1 MGRGLLSLCL
11 LGVAATLV
19 GGCGGSEQSKGE
31 PTASFPVQIVHAS
44 FPTRQAVPHATQL
57 MLSVRNP
64 GPKTIPNV
72 AVTLDSFSY
81 VDRYPNESAPQQPV
95 WIVDEGPG
103 RDPKPAVPS
112 QAVDPPGSG
121 STAYVNTWALGR
133 LAPHATATFVW
144 HVTPVKSG
152 VHRVDY
158 QVSAG
163 LAGNA
168 HAQLQGGGVPAGH
181 FTVAIA
187 ARPHPKHVNPATG
200 LPAPGAYTPAG
211 GI

>member
-1 MGRGLLSLCL
+1 MLSLCL
-11 LGVAATLV
+11 VGAAAALAS
-19 GGCGGSEQSKGE
+19 GCGGSEQTKGE
-31 PTASFPVQIVHAS
+31 PTSSFPMQIVHAS

-57 MLSVRNP
+57 VLSVRNP

-81 VDRYPNESAPQQPV
+81 VDHYPGEAAPRQPV
-95 WIVDEGPG
+95 WIVDRGPG
-103 RDPKPAVPS
+103 DTPRRAVQS

-121 STAYVNTWALGR
+121 TTAYVNTWALGS
-133 LAPHATATFVW
+133 LAAHATATFVW
-144 HVTPVKSG
+144 RVTPVKSG

-158 QVSAG
+158 EVSAG

-168 HAQLQGGGVPAGH
+168 HAQLEAGGAPAGH
-181 FTVAIA
+181 FLVAIA
-187 ARPHPKHVNPATG
+187 ARPPAKHVNPATG
-200 LPAPGAYTPAG
+200 LPAPGSYTPAA